1 MPAHCTVQTCKCRY
15 SHEGMGGVP
24 ICEEQWARHSWRF
37 DEHASSD
44 VAFNGVTTIH
54 KLHKGEVNVERK
66 VCLGVKLQ
74 QSTVATEYQN
84 IVKNIF
90 F

>member
-1 MPAHCTVQTCKCRY
+1 M
-15 SHEGMGGVP
+15 GMVP

-74 QSTVATEYQN
+74 QSTVAYYFFFRPMN
-84 IVKNIF
+84 IKIL
-90 F
+90 